1 MVHRIYP
8 ILIGLAL
15 GLAFLV
21 PQPAAAAVETGVAP
35 EYSRLI
41 ASGLASR
48 DASPSNAWGGSIRT
62 AQAGTQVEDDAGES
76 RKKLKR
82 ELDLIRAQAPAGPGS
97 SSFDPPLP
105 VRKNAGQNLA
115 EAADPAGRQAQ
126 QTAHPA
132 DPQIDRLTGQLLLM
146 NFRGS
151 QPSDAGTRA
160 IRSLLQSGLIAGVVF
175 GRENISSRAQLREL
189 MKFFWPAG
197 APNRPVFGLHEIGGA
212 SDALPPVKDFERWPS
227 ESDVAAKGDPQYAY
241 STYRSMGASLAVL
254 GFNLNFGPV
263 LTVPG
268 DGQDP
273 SASFGNNPLQTG
285 VFAKTFILG
294 HREENVV
301 AVPIVDRSGHSV
313 RALKALLVAD
323 PATPIGSALNNGAPF
338 SAYEGLGWGVRFCF
352 VAPAAGDGGA
362 SAVNGFKSGCDI
374 LVLEG
379 GTESPAAIRD
389 QVALALSQAVQ
400 NGDLTVGS
408 LNAAAERF
416 GQLRS
421 SEGHDWAAS
430 SAQRK

>member
-1 MVHRIYP
+1 
-8 ILIGLAL
+8 LSGLAL

-21 PQPAAAAVETGVAP
+21 PQPAAAAAQSGVAP
-35 EYSRLI
+35 EYSGLI

-48 DASPSNAWGGSIRT
+48 DASGSNAGGGLIRT
-62 AQAGTQVEDDAGES
+62 AQAGTPVEDDAGEA
-76 RKKLKR
+76 RKKLKG
-82 ELDLIRAQAPAGPGS
+82 ELDFIRAQAAAEPVP

-105 VRKNAGQNLA
+105 VRKKVGQNLPD
-115 EAADPAGRQAQ
+115 AADPA
-126 QTAHPA
+126 AHSA

-151 QPSDAGTRA
+151 QPSDAGPRA
-160 IRSLLQSGLIAGVVF
+160 IRSLLQSGLIAGAVF

-189 MKFFWPAG
+189 MKFLWPAG
-197 APNRPVFGLHEIGGA
+197 TPNRPIFGLQEIGGA

-254 GFNLNFGPV
+254 GFNMNFGPV

-273 SASFGNNPLQTG
+273 SASFGSNPLQTG

-323 PATPIGSALNNGAPF
+323 PATPISSALNNGAPF

-352 VAPAAGDGGA
+352 AALAAGDGGA
-362 SAVNGFKSGCDI
+362 GALNGFKSGCDV
-374 LVLEG
+374 LVLDG
-379 GTESPAAIRD
+379 GTESPAAVRD

-400 NGDLTVGS
+400 NGSLTVDS

-421 SEGHDWAAS
+421 SESH
-430 SAQRK
+430 